1 MKILIVD
8 DEPLVRIG
16 IKSAIDWQAE
26 GVEIIGEAGDG
37 AEALRLIASEQPD
50 VVLLDIKMPKM
61 DGLEVL
67 RRIKEQ
73 ELPVKV
79 VVLSSFDDFG
89 FVKEAMKLGALDYFH
104 KPDINDRELIGMLQ
118 NIREQLGTAPIPS
131 QPPRATNHKE
141 QLLSGLLYGT
151 GIQHELSE
159 TRLKEGNIYVVLFKI
174 KNYDKV
180 LQRYSESSQSVLG
193 NTVQNMVN
201 EMVSAEREIEFVPL
215 NERLSALLIS
225 NSELKSLLASLTR
238 VNDIVQ
244 RISSTL
250 KRFVNIDIVLG
261 ISDWVDRFEQVPTAY
276 KQALQALSHH
286 FYHPESSIFYYSH
299 QKERSEVALEQAE
312 VYVKQM
318 KSALAEHAH
327 EKFMDGLSRWENLIR
342 TEECLDEA
350 EVQKVYEGLLFM
362 MDRNGSKAK
371 TEAEE
376 ELTARGAFEDFEQM
390 SSAYRTVF
398 EQRLGGGTNASFK
411 GYSQLIRNILEYIE
425 HHYQDSL
432 SLKLFADLFQVSPN
446 YVSRLFKEEVGQGL
460 FDYINELRINK
471 AKELL
476 KDYRYKIYEVAEK
489 VGFSNQAHFAI
500 VFNKYTG
507 VSPKQYRN
515 EEG

>member
-1 MKILIVD
+1 MRMLIVD

-16 IKSAIDWQAE
+16 IKSAIDWQAQ

-37 AEALRLIASEQPD
+37 DEAFRLIVSEQPD
-50 VVLLDIKMPKM
+50 VVLLDIKMPRM

-104 KPDINDRELIGMLQ
+104 KPDMNDRELIGMLQ
-118 NIREQLGTAPIPS
+118 NIREQLGMSAPSHSPKV
-131 QPPRATNHKE
+131 TNHKE
-141 QLLSGLLYGT
+141 QVLIGLLNGT
-151 GIQHELSE
+151 GTRHELSE

-180 LQRYSESSQSVLG
+180 LQRYSESSQTVLG

-201 EMVSAEREIEFVPL
+201 EVVSAEREIEFLPL
-215 NERLSALLIS
+215 TERMYALLIS

-261 ISDWVDRFEQVPTAY
+261 VSDWVDRFEQVPLAY

-286 FYHPESSIFYYSH
+286 FYHPETLIFYYSH
-299 QKERSEVALEQAE
+299 QKERSEAALNQADA
-312 VYVKQM
+312 YVQQM

-327 EKFMDGLSRWENLIR
+327 EKFMDVLSRWENLIR
-342 TEECLDEA
+342 SEECLDET

-362 MDRNGSKAK
+362 MGRNGK
-371 TEAEE
+371 TEED
-376 ELTARGAFEDFEQM
+376 LSDHGAFEDFVQM
-390 SSAYRTVF
+390 SSAYRAVF

-411 GYSQLIRNILEYIE
+411 GYSQLIRHILEYIE

-500 VFNKYTG
+500 VFSKYTG